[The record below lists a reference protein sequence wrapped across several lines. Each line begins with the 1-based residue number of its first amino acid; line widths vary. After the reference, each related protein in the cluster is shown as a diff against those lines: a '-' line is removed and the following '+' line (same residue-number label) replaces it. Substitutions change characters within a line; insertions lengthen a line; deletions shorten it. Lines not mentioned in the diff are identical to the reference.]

1 MEPNQEET
9 LIREF
14 QYNVISDRKD
24 NEFDLDDI

>member
-1 MEPNQEET
+1 MEHNQEET

-24 NEFDLDDI
+24 EFDLDDI